1 MLALALVLRTVA
13 PFGVCRRPLLRPR
26 AALSRPPPQQRLQS
40 AGFTLPLPRR
50 NALRATEDDI
60 AFILEGDDWDDDD
73 DDDGDFEAELHA
85 RAAAEHAIYE
95 DVQVPLGVPY
105 PSAAQ
110 AVRRDGVALL
120 DECLCIGECEQL
132 RQAVLGARDKAVA
145 AVRKG
150 APSADHLSAVLGAAE
165 PGDAPTRFDVR
176 LPYEGVV
183 EASAK
188 KLLGGALGAVFE
200 ELVGADGELWEL
212 AALVSEPGAPPQAAH
227 ADTVW
232 DAAPCL
238 YTAFVA
244 LQDVDAELGPT
255 RFFPGTHA
263 TPDAE
268 AALDDDAVGFMRG
281 AAANSRV
288 ALLNSGAASI
298 YDGRVVHSGGPNDA
312 YYALSPSRAMFY
324 VTFRHPDADADDL
337 GNADA
342 HSISPALAARGL
354 RLRDFR

>member
-13 PFGVCRRPLLRPR
+13 PFGVCRRPL
-26 AALSRPPPQQRLQS
+26 
-40 AGFTLPLPRR
+40 PLLRR

-95 DVQVPLGVPY
+95 GVQVPLGAPY

-232 DAAPCL
+232 DADPCL

-281 AAANSRV
+281 AAATSRV

>member
-1 MLALALVLRTVA
+1 M
-13 PFGVCRRPLLRPR
+13 
-26 AALSRPPPQQRLQS
+26 
-40 AGFTLPLPRR
+40 
-50 NALRATEDDI
+50 
-60 AFILEGDDWDDDD
+60 
-73 DDDGDFEAELHA
+73 
-85 RAAAEHAIYE
+85 
-95 DVQVPLGVPY
+95 
-105 PSAAQ
+105 
-110 AVRRDGVALL
+110 
-120 DECLCIGECEQL
+120 
-132 RQAVLGARDKAVA
+132 
-145 AVRKG
+145 
-150 APSADHLSAVLGAAE
+150 
-165 PGDAPTRFDVR
+165 
-176 LPYEGVV
+176 
-183 EASAK
+183 
-188 KLLGGALGAVFE
+188 
-200 ELVGADGELWEL
+200 
-212 AALVSEPGAPPQAAH
+212 SEPGAPPQAAH